1 MRVPRI
7 CVYSRPGCHLCDEL
21 LDMLLP
27 LVRDLAVVDVVDIDT
42 RRDWRE
48 RFGDRV
54 PVVEVDGRFVCQY
67 TLDTAAI
74 QQALTAGANAMT
86 AS

>member
-1 MRVPRI
+1 
-7 CVYSRPGCHLCDEL
+7 
-21 LDMLLP
+21 MLLP
-27 LVRDLAVVDVVDIDT
+27 LVRDLAVVDVCDVDS
-42 RRDWRE
+42 RSDWRE

-67 TLDTAAI
+67 SLDAAALK
-74 QQALTAGANAMT
+74 QALTADGSAMT

>member
-1 MRVPRI
+1 VPRI
-7 CVYSRPGCHLCDEL
+7 SVYSRPGCHLCDEL
-21 LDMLLP
+21 VDMLLP
-27 LVRDLAVVDVVDIDT
+27 LVRNQAVVDVCDVDS
-42 RRDWRE
+42 RSDWRE

-67 TLDTAAI
+67 SLDAAALK
-74 QQALTAGANAMT
+74 QALTADGSAMT

>member
-1 MRVPRI
+1 VPRI
-7 CVYSRPGCHLCDEL
+7 SVYSRPGCHLCDEL
-21 LDMLLP
+21 VDMLLP
-27 LVRDLAVVDVVDIDT
+27 LVRDLAVVDVCDVDS
-42 RRDWRE
+42 RSDWRE

-67 TLDTAAI
+67 SLDAAALK
-74 QQALTAGANAMT
+74 QALMADGSAMT

>member
-1 MRVPRI
+1 
-7 CVYSRPGCHLCDEL
+7 
-21 LDMLLP
+21 MLLP
-27 LVRDLAVVDVVDIDT
+27 LVRDLAVVDVCNVDS
-42 RRDWRE
+42 RSDWQQ

-67 TLDTAAI
+67 TLDAAALR
-74 QQALTAGANAMT
+74 QALAFSANAMT

>member
-1 MRVPRI
+1 MHRVS
-7 CVYSRPGCHLCDEL
+7 VYSRPGCHLCDDL

-27 LVRDLAVVDVVDIDT
+27 LVRDLAVVDVCDVDS
-42 RRDWRE
+42 RSDWRE

-54 PVVEVDGRFVCQY
+54 PVVEVNGRFVCQY
-67 TLDTAAI
+67 TLDVAALR
-74 QQALTAGANAMT
+74 QALVADANAMT

>member
-1 MRVPRI
+1 MPRI
-7 CVYSRPGCHLCDEL
+7 SVYSRPGCHLCDEL

-27 LVRDLAVVDVVDIDT
+27 LVRDLAVVDVCDVDS
-42 RRDWRE
+42 RNDWRE

-54 PVVEVDGRFVCQY
+54 PVVEVNGQFVCQY
-67 TLDTAAI
+67 TLDVAALR
-74 QQALTAGANAMT
+74 QALMAGANTMT